1 VSFPAAILVRRP
13 TFHDLSHTGNQ
24 FAADEDANLRELM
37 ERMGHSPTQAALTY
51 LHGSD
56 ERQQTI
62 ADVLSRRAAAELN
75 RPETKPFGH
84 ATGTATGE
92 GVMKIAGQPGHVGI
106 DLRFWS
112 SCRRA
117 GAG

>member
-24 FAADEDANLRELM
+24 FAADEGANLRELM

-62 ADVLSRRAAAELN
+62 AELN